1 MYQSHRH
8 DLDPV
13 SVQRQAKTSDTSTTQ
28 LRRTRETNNEAL
40 QISTC
45 ISLCTR
51 SFSVNFVL
59 KRPQFT

>member
-8 DLDPV
+8 DLVAV
-13 SVQRQAKTSDTSTTQ
+13 SVQRQAKTPGISTTEV
-28 LRRTRETNNEAL
+28 RRTREANNEAL
-40 QISTC
+40 QINTC
-45 ISLCTR
+45 TSLYTR

>member
-8 DLDPV
+8 DLVAV
-13 SVQRQAKTSDTSTTQ
+13 SVRQAKTPGISTTEV
-28 LRRTRETNNEAL
+28 RRTREANNEAL
-40 QISTC
+40 QINTC
-45 ISLCTR
+45 TSLYTR